1 MIIFISAISSNTESF
16 DRLENCDENII
27 SYYLQVIQKYT
38 RKFDSEDTNL
48 YGRIST
54 SRISR
59 ITRFSKVRKSNNDS
73 YKRQNDEE
81 IEEKNNIIE
90 KLQYEISDLEM
101 KNKEYLSELENLNAL
116 KESNVLLRNDLI
128 KEKER
133 NDRMQG
139 EYEKMDED
147 KVKIIKNLEEKLKSI
162 NYKYEQLNEKNISL
176 ENELLS
182 YKDLKM
188 ENVKLKNKVKDLHLI
203 KEKDEKI
210 NELEIEIENKNNNIQ
225 RLNNDIESLN
235 KKISQL
241 TIDKFTLEEEK
252 RKNINIQNQLNFEL
266 EEQKKQYKILD
277 DKMKIIDTSI
287 NSRLSLN
294 RVSRLS
300 LNNNNNNNNN
310 NNLDSTQINLEKIQ
324 YENEIESLNI
334 ENEEL
339 KTEIQKLKNNITEV
353 NSEKNKLLGEKN
365 LAILEKEKC
374 LESFQQNELEKQN
387 MQIEYEKNIKEYEK
401 KINDIKSNYLI
412 KEEEKDKEIMLLKEE
427 IEKQKENES
436 KIKELINKEEID
448 KMTIQCMNLKNEN
461 EELFERMQKEHKLI
475 ASAISN
481 ISSEIMEY
489 KLNKNKTHKQKLD
502 EIPKTWYEL
511 ERKKNFP
518 SIYYDDYI

>member
-38 RKFDSEDTNL
+38 RKFDSDDNNL
-48 YGRIST
+48 YGRITT

-59 ITRFSKVRKSNNDS
+59 MTRFSKVRKSNNDS

-90 KLQYEISDLEM
+90 KLQYDISDLEM
-101 KNKEYLSELENLNAL
+101 KNKEYLIELENLNAI

-139 EYEKMDED
+139 EYEKIYED
-147 KVKIIKNLEEKLKSI
+147 KIKIIKSLEEKLKSI
-162 NYKYEQLNEKNISL
+162 NYKYEQLNEKFISL

-210 NELEIEIENKNNNIQ
+210 NELEIEIENKKNNIQ
-225 RLNNDIESLN
+225 KLNNDIESLN

-252 RKNINIQNQLNFEL
+252 RKSINIQNRLNLEL

-277 DKMKIIDTSI
+277 DKMKIMDSSI

-300 LNNNNNNNNN
+300 INNSNNN

-324 YENEIESLNI
+324 YENEIETLNT

-339 KTEIQKLKNNITEV
+339 KTEIQKLKNNISEI
-353 NSEKNKLLGEKN
+353 NSEKNNLLGEKN

-374 LESFQQNELEKQN
+374 LESFQQNKLEIQN
-387 MQIEYEKNIKEYEK
+387 MKIEYEKNIKEYEK

-412 KEEEKDKEIMLLKEE
+412 KEEEKDKEIILLKEE

-436 KIKELINKEEID
+436 KIKESINKEELD

-481 ISSEIMEY
+481 ISIEIMEY

-502 EIPKTWYEL
+502 EIPKTWYEI

-518 SIYYDDYI
+518 SLYYDDYI

>member
-27 SYYLQVIQKYT
+27 AYYLQIIQKYT
-38 RKFDSEDTNL
+38 CKFDYEDNSNL

-73 YKRQNDEE
+73 YKRINEEE

-116 KESNVLLRNDLI
+116 KESNDLLRNDLI

-139 EYEKMDED
+139 EFEKIVED
-147 KVKIIKNLEEKLKSI
+147 KIKIIKNLEEKLKSI
-162 NYKYEQLNEKNISL
+162 NYKYDQLNDKKISL

-188 ENVKLKNKVKDLHLI
+188 ENVKLKNRVKDLHLI

-210 NELEIEIENKNNNIQ
+210 NELENEIENKNNNIK
-225 RLNNDIESLN
+225 RLNNDIGSLN

-252 RKNINIQNQLNFEL
+252 RKNINIQNQLNLEL

-300 LNNNNNNNNN
+300 INNN
-310 NNLDSTQINLEKIQ
+310 NNLDSTQINLQTVQ
-324 YENEIESLNI
+324 YENEIETLNI

-339 KTEIQKLKNNITEV
+339 KAEIQKLKNNITEV

-374 LESFQQNELEKQN
+374 LESFQQTQLEIKN
-387 MQIEYEKNIKEYEK
+387 TQIEYEKNIKEYEK
-401 KINDIKSNYLI
+401 KINDIKNNYLI
-412 KEEEKDKEIMLLKEE
+412 KEKEKDKEIILLKEE
-427 IEKQKENES
+427 LEKQKENES
-436 KIKELINKEEID
+436 KIKESINKEEID
-448 KMTIQCMNLKNEN
+448 KLTIQCMNLKNEN

-475 ASAISN
+475 ASAMSN
-481 ISSEIMEY
+481 ISCEIIEY
-489 KLNKNKTHKQKLD
+489 KLNKNKTYKQKLE
-502 EIPKTWYEL
+502 EIPKNWYEI
-511 ERKKNFP
+511 ERQKNFP
-518 SIYYDDYI
+518 SLYYDDYI

>member
-38 RKFDSEDTNL
+38 RKFDSDDNNL
-48 YGRIST
+48 YGRITT

-59 ITRFSKVRKSNNDS
+59 MTRFSKVRKSNNDS

-90 KLQYEISDLEM
+90 KLQYDISDLEM
-101 KNKEYLSELENLNAL
+101 KNKEYLIELENLNAI

-139 EYEKMDED
+139 EYEKIYED
-147 KVKIIKNLEEKLKSI
+147 KIKIIKSLEEKLKSI
-162 NYKYEQLNEKNISL
+162 NYKYEQLNEKFISL

-210 NELEIEIENKNNNIQ
+210 NELEIEIENKKNNIQ
-225 RLNNDIESLN
+225 KLNNDIESLN

-252 RKNINIQNQLNFEL
+252 RKSINIQNRLNLEL

-277 DKMKIIDTSI
+277 DKMKIMDSSI

-300 LNNNNNNNNN
+300 INNNNNN

-324 YENEIESLNI
+324 YENEIETLNT

-339 KTEIQKLKNNITEV
+339 KTEIQKLKNNISEI
-353 NSEKNKLLGEKN
+353 NSEKNNLLGEKN

-374 LESFQQNELEKQN
+374 LESFQQNKLEIQN
-387 MQIEYEKNIKEYEK
+387 MKIEYEKNIKEYEK

-412 KEEEKDKEIMLLKEE
+412 KEEEKDKEIILLKEE

-436 KIKELINKEEID
+436 KIKESINKEELD

-481 ISSEIMEY
+481 ISIEIMEY

-502 EIPKTWYEL
+502 EIPKTWYEI

-518 SIYYDDYI
+518 SLYYDDYI